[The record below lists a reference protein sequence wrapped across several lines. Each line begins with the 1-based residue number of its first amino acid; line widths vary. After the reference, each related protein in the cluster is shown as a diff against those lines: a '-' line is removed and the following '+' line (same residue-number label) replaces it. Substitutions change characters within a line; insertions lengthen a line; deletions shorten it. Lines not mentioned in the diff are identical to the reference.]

1 LTRIP
6 LSSPDVS
13 ALEEEYVVE
22 AIRSGW
28 VAPLGPHVDRFEAEV
43 TARIGVGHGV
53 ALSSGTAALHLA
65 LVSWGV
71 GPGDFVPTSTM
82 TFAASA
88 NAITYTG
95 ATPVFVDSDP
105 TTGNIDVTLLDRA
118 ITELRSEGKSVPA
131 ILPIDLL
138 GKCADYTAIAEVA
151 RRHDV
156 TILSDAAESL
166 GASHRGTPAG
176 AFGAAA
182 ILSFNGNK
190 VMTTSSGGML
200 VTDDAALADHVR
212 FLSTQA
218 REPAPHYEHHEVGY
232 NYRMSNVLAALGLAQ
247 LSRLDEMI
255 ARRRA
260 HRERY
265 AEIFSSAAGCGIFG
279 RDGDEDDNCW
289 LTAVLVDE
297 STAGWRPDDL
307 RSALERDDIESRPLW
322 KPMHLQ
328 PVYADRPSQVSGA
341 SEALFTRGLALPSG
355 SSLTDDEVDRV
366 VSSVEKFLADPLTS

>member
-1 LTRIP
+1 LTRIH

-13 ALEEEYVVE
+13 ELEEEYVID

-28 VAPLGPHVDRFEAEV
+28 VAPLGPHVDRFEAEIAERV
-43 TARIGVGHGV
+43 GVGHGV
-53 ALSSGTAALHLA
+53 ALSSGTATLHLA

-71 GPGDFVPTSTM
+71 GPGDYIPTSSM

-88 NAITYTG
+88 NAIVYTG

-105 TTGNIDVTLLDRA
+105 NTGNIDVALLDRA
-118 ITELRSEGKSVPA
+118 ITELRSDGKSVPA
-131 ILPIDLL
+131 IVPVDLM
-138 GKCADYTAIAEVA
+138 GKCADYTAISEVA
-151 RRHDV
+151 KQHGV
-156 TILSDAAESL
+156 KVLSDAAESL
-166 GASHRGTPAG
+166 GARHRDTPAG
-176 AFGAAA
+176 SFGDAA

-200 VTDDAALADHVR
+200 LTDDEAMADHVR

-218 REPAPHYEHHEVGY
+218 REPAPHYEHKEVGY

-260 HRERY
+260 HRQRY
-265 AEIFSSAAGCGIFG
+265 AELFASTPGVTMFG
-279 RDGDEDDNCW
+279 REGDEHDNCW
-289 LTAVLVDE
+289 LTAILVDE
-297 STAGWRPDDL
+297 PAAGWSANDL
-307 RSALERDDIESRPLW
+307 RESLERDEIESRPLW

-328 PVYADRPSQVSGA
+328 PVYSDRPSYVTGA
-341 SEALFTRGLALPSG
+341 SESLFSRGLALPSG
-355 SSLTDDEVDRV
+355 SALTTDEIA
-366 VSSVEKFLADPLTS
+366 LLTSTIKNFLEARR

>member
-1 LTRIP
+1 MTRIH
-6 LSSPDVS
+6 LSSPDVTT
-13 ALEEEYVVE
+13 LEEEYVVE

-28 VAPLGPHVDRFEAEV
+28 VAPLGPQIDQFEAEV
-43 TARIGVGHGV
+43 AARVGVGHGV

-71 GPGDFVPTSTM
+71 GSGDFVPTSTM

-88 NAITYTG
+88 NAIAYTG

-105 TTGNIDVTLLDRA
+105 QTGNIDVSLLDRA
-118 ITELRSEGKSVPA
+118 ITGLRSEGKSVPA
-131 ILPIDLL
+131 ILPVDLF
-138 GKCADYTAIAEVA
+138 GKCADYTAISDVA
-151 RRHDV
+151 KQHGV
-156 TILSDAAESL
+156 KVLSDAAESL
-166 GASHRGTPAG
+166 GARHRGTPAG
-176 AFGAAA
+176 AFGDVA

-200 VTDDAALADHVR
+200 LTDDEALADHVR

-218 REPAPHYEHHEVGY
+218 REPAPHYEHKEVGY

-260 HRERY
+260 HRLRY
-265 AEIFSSAAGCGIFG
+265 SELFASTPGVVIFG
-279 RDGDEDDNCW
+279 RDGDENDNCW
-289 LTAVLVDE
+289 LTAILVDE
-297 STAGWRPDDL
+297 SNAGWAADDL
-307 RSALERDDIESRPLW
+307 RLALEHDDIESRPLW

-328 PVYADRPSQVSGA
+328 PVYSDRSSYLTGA
-341 SEALFTRGLALPSG
+341 SQSLFARGLALPSG
-355 SSLTDDEVDRV
+355 SALIDDEIDRV
-366 VSSVEKFLADPLTS
+366 ITAIETFLSVRP